1 VNYGEPESGFDNLK
15 ELYREYGLVHI
26 KCDKPLSLEEF
37 KNLGEG
43 LGKPLKIDKHSADDG
58 FVQRVATDGLFEDKN
73 VDWHND
79 WSYGKGEYYATIL
92 YNVKNG
98 DLSPTWFCDMA
109 NAPEELKEKYKT
121 FTGEYHPP
129 GYLHNGCFS
138 ERQLRALRRLKVTRP
153 FVFEYNG
160 RSVLYCSL
168 ATITEV
174 KNSLETSD
182 LNSLDFE
189 DIREYVNEDNYKHDW
204 EPNDILIWDNLRMQH
219 KREEFKGDRELWRIQ
234 LDLQ

>member
-1 VNYGEPESGFDNLK
+1 MSWVN
-15 ELYREYGLVHI
+15 
-26 KCDKPLSLEEF
+26 
-37 KNLGEG
+37 
-43 LGKPLKIDKHSADDG
+43 
-58 FVQRVATDGLFEDKN
+58 RVAAIIGSAEFFAPAILISPLRLIPPLIIVIGIQDISYI
-73 VDWHND
+73 
-79 WSYGKGEYYATIL
+79 SYGKGEYYATIL

-121 FTGEYHPP
+121 FRGEYHPP

-168 ATITEV
+168 ATITEA

-189 DIREYVNEDNYKHDW
+189 DIRKYVDKDNYKHDW

-219 KREEFKGDRELWRIQ
+219 KREEFKGYRELWRIQ